1 MAPIINKTN
10 VFANPLIRLLL
21 AQGLQDTA
29 LMKIIVL
36 GAGIIG
42 VSTAWH
48 LLERGHEVTV
58 IERQPDAALE
68 TSFANAAQ
76 ISVSYCEPWANRDAP
91 LKALKW
97 MFSKEAPLLFRPQL
111 PLGKGWH
118 QYRWG
123 LEFLANCN
131 DAAFERNVQ
140 QLVAL
145 GAYSHA
151 ALKEVVAS
159 TGIEY
164 QRLERGIAHYYTDQ
178 KSFDTAGD
186 AAALM
191 RKYGVARQ
199 LVSKAELLRIEPALQ
214 QFADRIV
221 GGTFTP
227 SDESGDARV
236 FTQELAKR
244 CVARGAEFLYGHSV
258 ESLDVAANAI
268 NTIAVRAGSTWA
280 CGINSPGKLQHL
292 KADEVVVACGSYT
305 APLLRTV
312 GVNLPIYPGKGYSAT
327 FQILKPELAP
337 VVSTIDDEKKIAIS
351 RLGDQ
356 LRVAGTIEVGGYDL
370 TLDSPLARARC
381 QMLSNRIEEVYPGMC
396 DTRNAEQ
403 GGTPNYWTGLR
414 PATPTNIPYIGQTRV
429 RGLWVNAGHG
439 TLGWTHGA
447 GSGKAIAELISGQQP
462 EMQFGFHGA

>member
-1 MAPIINKTN
+1 
-10 VFANPLIRLLL
+10 
-21 AQGLQDTA
+21 
-29 LMKIIVL
+29 MKITIL

-58 IERQPDAALE
+58 VDRQSDAALE

-76 ISVSYCEPWANRDAP
+76 ISVSYCEPWANREAP

-97 MFSKEAPLLFRPQL
+97 MFSKEAPLLFRPQN
-111 PLGKGWH
+111 PLGAGWL

-131 DAAFERNVQ
+131 DRAFERNVQ

-145 GAYSHA
+145 GSYSHT
-151 ALKEVVAS
+151 ALKEIVEA

-164 QRLERGIAHYYTDQ
+164 NRLEKGIAHYYTDHQ
-178 KSFDTAGD
+178 SFDTAAE

-191 RKYGVARQ
+191 AKYGVNRRV
-199 LVSKAELLRIEPALQ
+199 VSKEELLKIEPAFTQ
-214 QFADRIV
+214 YGDHIV
-221 GGTFTP
+221 GGTFTA
-227 SDESGDARV
+227 SDESGDALV

-244 CVARGAEFLYGHSV
+244 CQARGAQFLWNHDVVRLNATGAGIDSV
-258 ESLDVAANAI
+258 TVSDQATGVPRFL
-268 NTIAVRAGSTWA
+268 
-280 CGINSPGKLQHL
+280 H
-292 KADEVVVACGSYT
+292 ADQFVLAMGSYT
-305 APLLRTV
+305 APLLREV
-312 GVNLPIYPGKGYSAT
+312 GVHLPIYPGKGYSAT

-337 VVSTIDDEKKIAIS
+337 QVSLLDDSVKCAIS

-356 LRVAGTIEVGGYDL
+356 LRIAGTIEVGGYDL

-381 QMLSNRIEEVYPGMC
+381 EMLARRIETVFPGVC
-396 DTRNAEQ
+396 DTRLAEQ
-403 GGTPNYWTGLR
+403 GGNPNFWTGLR
-414 PATPTNIPYIGQTRV
+414 PATPTNIPYIGKTQV
-429 RGLWVNAGHG
+429 GKLWVNAGHG

-447 GSGKAIAELISGQQP
+447 GSGKAIAELISGQRP
-462 EMQFGFHGA
+462 AMQFGFYGV

>member
-1 MAPIINKTN
+1 
-10 VFANPLIRLLL
+10 
-21 AQGLQDTA
+21 
-29 LMKIIVL
+29 MKVIVL

-58 IERQPDAALE
+58 VDRQPDAAME

-97 MFSKEAPLLFRPQL
+97 MFSKEAPLLFRPQMD
-111 PLGKGWH
+111 W
-118 QYRWG
+118 QQWRWG
-123 LEFLANCN
+123 MQFLAQCN

-140 QLVAL
+140 QIVAL
-145 GAYSHA
+145 GAYSHD
-151 ALKEVVAS
+151 ALKEVVRA

-164 QRLERGIAHYYTDQ
+164 QRLERGIAHFYTDQ

-191 RKYGVARQ
+191 RKYGVARR
-199 LVSKAELLRIEPALQ
+199 LVNRDELLKIEPAFR
-214 QFADRIV
+214 QFSDRIV
-221 GGTFTP
+221 GGTYTA

-244 CVARGAEFLYGHSV
+244 CIARGAEFLYNHDIVRIEKAGG
-258 ESLDVAANAI
+258 AI
-268 NTIAVRAGSTWA
+268 ENIAVKDRGTGTSAQNGSHEPK
-280 CGINSPGKLQHL
+280 IL
-292 KADEVVVACGSYT
+292 KADEFVAACGSYT

-312 GVNLPIYPGKGYSAT
+312 GVDLPIYPGKGYSAT
-327 FQILKPELAP
+327 FKILRPELAP
-337 VVSTIDDEKKIAIS
+337 QVSTIDDEMKIAMS

-356 LRVAGTIEVGGYDL
+356 LRVAGTIEVGDYNL
-370 TLDSPLARARC
+370 SLDTPLARARC
-381 QMLSNRIEEVYPGMC
+381 QMLSRRIEKVLPGVC
-396 DTRNAEQ
+396 DTRTEEQ
-403 GGTPNYWTGLR
+403 GGQPNYWTGLR
-414 PATPTNIPYIGQTRV
+414 PATPTNIPFIGKTKV
-429 RGLWVNAGHG
+429 RKLWVNAGHG

-447 GSGKAIAELISGQQP
+447 GSGKALAELISGKRP
-462 EMQFGFHGA
+462 AMAFGFCGEDKGAPRTPQTTAVMA